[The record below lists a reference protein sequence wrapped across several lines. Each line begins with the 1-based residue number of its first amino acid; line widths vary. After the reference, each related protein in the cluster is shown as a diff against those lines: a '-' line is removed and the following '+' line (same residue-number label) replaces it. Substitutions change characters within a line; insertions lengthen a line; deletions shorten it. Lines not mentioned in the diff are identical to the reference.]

1 MEYGQR
7 QELKSE
13 PASER
18 TTRMMRSVREILEEQ
33 GQAHLLD
40 DANFESA
47 SEAATMPPRPM
58 PGAATAACA
67 AERGGVQRPPHLRGA
82 MSAPSKP
89 APAPAAAPAHAQTP
103 TPAAT
108 AVPVGAPIAAASEQS
123 RSLLSRLIGR

>member
-1 MEYGQR
+1 MEYGHR

-40 DANFESA
+40 AANFESA
-47 SEAATMPPRPM
+47 SEAPTMPPRPM

-67 AERGGVQRPPHLRGA
+67 AERGGVQRPPHMRGA
-82 MSAPSKP
+82 MSAPKP
-89 APAPAAAPAHAQTP
+89 APVAATAAPAPASAPVEA
-103 TPAAT
+103 
-108 AVPVGAPIAAASEQS
+108 PVAAASEKS
-123 RSLLSRLIGR
+123 RSILSRLIGR